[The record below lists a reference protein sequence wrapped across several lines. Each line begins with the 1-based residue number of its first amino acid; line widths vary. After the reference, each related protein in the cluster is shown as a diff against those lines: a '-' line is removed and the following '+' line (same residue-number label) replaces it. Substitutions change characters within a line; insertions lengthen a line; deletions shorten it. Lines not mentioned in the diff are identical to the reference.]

1 MVPAE
6 MTRYRKVPL
15 PMRRK
20 LLLVMSL
27 SLCLVMLASGLH
39 AAEESQEVWL
49 LVDDKTS
56 TLHIYRGDKEIE
68 RFSPISLGRGGAKRL
83 RLSGSRATP
92 TGEFKINWINEDSRF
107 HIFLGLDYPTLA
119 HAREAHKAGML
130 SEPEFYDYLT
140 YYRLHGSPPQDTV
153 LGGSIGIHGL
163 GEADP
168 NVHQRF
174 HWTDGCVA
182 VTNDQ
187 IEKLAKLLR
196 LGTKVII
203 R

>member
-1 MVPAE
+1 MK
-6 MTRYRKVPL
+6 RKFCVVVPL
-15 PMRRK
+15 C
-20 LLLVMSL
+20 LLLTL
-27 SLCLVMLASGLH
+27 LAFGLQ
-39 AAEESQEVWL
+39 ADEESREVWL
-49 LVDDKTS
+49 LIDDATS
-56 TLHIYRGDKEIE
+56 TLHVYRGDKEIE

-83 RLSGSRATP
+83 RLSGSRVTP

-119 HAREAHKAGML
+119 HAREARETGML
-130 SEPEFYDYLT
+130 SEPEFYDYLR
-140 YYRLHGSPPQDTV
+140 YYRLHGAPPQDTV

-163 GEADP
+163 GDADP
-168 NVHQRF
+168 NIHQRF

-187 IEKLAKLLR
+187 IEKLKNLVR

>member
-1 MVPAE
+1 MLLVE
-6 MTRYRKVPL
+6 MSGDRKVL
-15 PMRRK
+15 LSMRQK
-20 LLLVMSL
+20 LLYAL
-27 SLCLVMLASGLH
+27 SLGLCLALMASGLH
-39 AAEESQEVWL
+39 AAEESREVWL
-49 LVDDKTS
+49 LVDDRTS
-56 TLHIYRGDKEIE
+56 TLHVYRGNQEIE
-68 RFSPISLGRGGAKRL
+68 RFSPVSLGRGGSKRL

-107 HIFLGLDYPTLA
+107 HLFLGLDYPTLA
-119 HAREAHKAGML
+119 HAREAHESGML

-140 YYRLHGSPPQDTV
+140 YYRRHGAPPQDTV

-168 NVHQRF
+168 NVHQRY

-187 IEKLAKLLR
+187 IEKLATLVR